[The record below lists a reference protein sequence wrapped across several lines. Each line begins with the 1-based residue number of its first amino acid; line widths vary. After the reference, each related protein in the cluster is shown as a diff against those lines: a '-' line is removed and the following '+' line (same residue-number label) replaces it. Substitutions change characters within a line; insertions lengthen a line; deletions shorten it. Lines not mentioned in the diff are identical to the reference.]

1 MKKYISILLLSFF
14 LHNQFFAQTNN
25 DIVVF
30 AEDPLP
36 FYLILNGVKQNDKAE
51 TNVKIVGLNI
61 DRANLKVV
69 FENNTIAPISKNVW
83 LAGAEGQEHDNMIV
97 TLRIVKTKKAY
108 KLKWF
113 SDVEKNNV
121 TTVTSQPTVTQTAPT
136 PPTQTVQ
143 SPPPTQTV
151 VKETVTTTTTTA
163 SPENANVNV
172 NMDGA
177 GISMSINV
185 NDNSTQP
192 VQQPSSSENVSFN
205 MNVNVNDNMDFE
217 DNANANVSMNMND
230 NMGFE
235 DNANAN
241 VSMNMNMNVNDDMGM
256 DDNMNMNVSGSEM
269 GNVGSTS
276 YSSSTTTTTT
286 TTTTGWNGDTQSS
299 TATSSSGWGNAEASS
314 SNVSSAYS
322 DCEVQNINSI
332 LSAIENE
339 SFKSDKIIVAK
350 QATKNKCLSVDQIKQ
365 IMDEFSFD
373 DGKLEFAKLAYS
385 KCSNKDDY
393 YMLNESFSFSSS
405 KSELND
411 YISNH

>member
-1 MKKYISILLLSFF
+1 MKKFLSIISISLCSLFIS
-14 LHNQFFAQTNN
+14 AQDN
-25 DIVVF
+25 DLVVF
-30 AEDPLP
+30 AEEPTP
-36 FYLILNGVKQNDKAE
+36 FYLIINGIKQNEKAE
-51 TNVKIVGLNI
+51 TNVKVVDLKN
-61 DRANLKVV
+61 DRISVKIV
-69 FENNTIAPISKNVW
+69 FEDQTLQPVSKNIW
-83 LAGAEGQEHDNMIV
+83 LSAMADYEDEVASNMLI
-97 TLRIVKTKKAY
+97 TFRIVKTKKGF
-108 KLKWF
+108 KLKWL
-113 SDVEKNNV
+113 DMVPKNSAPKV
-121 TTVTSQPTVTQTAPT
+121 SSQPTVVYQTAPTQTAPT
-136 PPTQTVQ
+136 
-143 SPPPTQTV
+143 PPTQTV

-172 NMDGA
+172 NMGGA

-185 NDNSTQP
+185 NDNSPQP

-205 MNVNVNDNMDFE
+205 MNVNVNDNMDFG

-241 VSMNMNMNVNDDMGM
+241 VSMNMNMNMNDDMGM

-299 TATSSSGWGNAEASS
+299 TATSSSGWGNAGASS

-322 DCEVQNINSI
+322 DCEVQNINPI

>member
-1 MKKYISILLLSFF
+1 MKKLLSIISISLCSLFIS
-14 LHNQFFAQTNN
+14 AQDN

-36 FYLILNGVKQNDKAE
+36 FYVVLNGVKQNEKAE
-51 TNVKIVGLNI
+51 TNVKIAGLNI
-61 DRANLKVV
+61 ERASLKVI
-69 FENNTIAPISKNVW
+69 FEDNTIAPISKNIW
-83 LAGAEGQEHDNMIV
+83 LWDTYEDKAKSNMIV

-172 NMDGA
+172 NMGGA

-241 VSMNMNMNVNDDMGM
+241 VSMNMNMNMNDDMGI

-299 TATSSSGWGNAEASS
+299 TATSSSGWGNAGASS
-314 SNVSSAYS
+314 SNVSSAYN

>member
-1 MKKYISILLLSFF
+1 MKKLLSILLLSFF
-14 LHNQFFAQTNN
+14 LFNQFFAQTNN

-36 FYLILNGVKQNDKAE
+36 FYVVLNGVKQNEKAE
-51 TNVKIVGLNI
+51 TNVKIAGLNI
-61 DRANLKVV
+61 ERASLKVI
-69 FENNTIAPISKNVW
+69 FEDNTIAPISKNIW
-83 LAGAEGQEHDNMIV
+83 LWDTYEDKAKSNMIV

-121 TTVTSQPTVTQTAPT
+121 TTVNSQPPVTQTAPT
-136 PPTQTVQ
+136 PPTQTFQ
-143 SPPPTQTV
+143 NPPPTQTV

-172 NMDGA
+172 NMGGA

-192 VQQPSSSENVSFN
+192 VQQPSNSDNVSFN

-217 DNANANVSMNMND
+217 DNANVS
-230 NMGFE
+230 
-235 DNANAN
+235 
-241 VSMNMNMNVNDDMGM
+241 MNMNVNDGMGV

-269 GNVGSTS
+269 GNVESTS

-286 TTTTGWNGDTQSS
+286 TTSTGWNGDTQSN
-299 TATSSSGWGNAEASS
+299 TATSSSSWGNTEPNS
-314 SNVSSAYS
+314 SNVSNTYN
-322 DCEVQNINSI
+322 DCEVQNINSV

-339 SFKSDKIIVAK
+339 SFKSDKMMVAK
-350 QATKNKCLSVDQIKQ
+350 QATKKKCLSVDQIKQ
-365 IMDEFSFD
+365 VMEKFTFEES
-373 DGKLEFAKLAYS
+373 KLEFAKIAYDN
-385 KCSNKDDY
+385 CLNKDDY
-393 YMLNESFSFSSS
+393 YMVNESFTFSSS
-405 KSELND
+405 KSEMND